1 MQHDTDSY
9 RQIFESMSPEEIAEM
24 NRKNDEEHQRQA
36 AEFKA
41 GYEKGICYLCGKPF
55 KTISKDNPCLH
66 WLLRQCKFKK
76 KDFPK
81 IYAKYGY
88 GNIAAFIR
96 WCANQE
102 RLLSNINDLEEE
114 KSERKILSYTVKWK
128 NIEWTFDCSK
138 SDFSGHQ
145 GTSIDYPHYHF
156 QMRIDGQQFIN
167 FNDFHVPFTDQDLF
181 VLKTSMEQGDWFKQG
196 FGAIGSGMQE
206 AVSINLDDILEHTD
220 RSDNEEE
227 ATYHFSTMID
237 ASDNP
242 ISGEEIYEIQKEAER
257 TGKSFAYVAQNRL
270 KGRAKV
276 QTVVSPADSIPDI
289 ASRTEHKRR

>member
-1 MQHDTDSY
+1 MQHDTEKY
-9 RQIFESMSPEEIAEM
+9 RKIFESMTTEEIEEM
-24 NRKNDEEHQRQA
+24 NRLDDEEHQRQA
-36 AEFKA
+36 QAFKE
-41 GYEKGICYLCGKPF
+41 GYKNDICYLCSKPF

-76 KDFPK
+76 KDFPE
-81 IYAKYGY
+81 IYNKYGY

-102 RLLSNINDLEEE
+102 RLLSNINDLEDE
-114 KSERKILSYTVKWK
+114 KSDKKILSYTVKWK

-138 SDFSGHQ
+138 NDFEGHQ

-156 QMRIDGQQFIN
+156 QMRIDRRQFIN
-167 FNDFHVPFTDQDLF
+167 FNDFHVPFTDQDIF
-181 VLKTSMEQGDWFKQG
+181 VLKNSMEQGDWFKQN

-206 AVSINLDDILEHTD
+206 AVSVELDDILKHSV
-220 RSDNEEE
+220 RSDNEDE

-242 ISGEEIYEIQKEAER
+242 IFDEEIYEIQQEAER
-257 TGKSFAYVAQNRL
+257 TGKSFSYVAQSRL
-270 KGRAKV
+270 KERAKV
-276 QTVVSPADSIPDI
+276 QTVISPADSIPDI

>member
-1 MQHDTDSY
+1 MQHDTEEY
-9 RQIFESMSPEEIAEM
+9 RRFFESLSPKEVEEM
-24 NRKNDEEHQRQA
+24 NRKNDEEHQKQA
-36 AEFKA
+36 AEFKE

-81 IYAKYGY
+81 IFEKFGY
-88 GNIAAFIR
+88 GNTAAFLR
-96 WCANQE
+96 WSANQE
-102 RLLSNINDLEEE
+102 KFISNINDLEEE
-114 KSERKILSYTVKWK
+114 KSSRKIISYTIKWK

-138 SDFSGHQ
+138 NDFQGHA
-145 GTSIDYPHYHF
+145 GTAIDYPHYHF
-156 QMRIDGQQFIN
+156 QMTIDGRQFIN
-167 FNDFHVPFTDQDLF
+167 FNDFHVTFTDEDVSVIKNTL
-181 VLKTSMEQGDWFKQG
+181 EQGEWFKQN

-206 AVSINLDDILEHTD
+206 AVSVNLDDVLEHTIPA
-220 RSDNEEE
+220 DNEEE

-242 ISGEEIYEIQKEAER
+242 ISGEEIYEIQQEAQR
-257 TGKSFAYVAQNRL
+257 TGKSFAYVAQRRL
-270 KGRAKV
+270 KDRAKV